1 MSDITIHEPDYDLQ
15 EAVSDNRLVGLWR
28 MLNGYRAQFVAA
40 TLAIGLAAV
49 FQVSIFYLIR
59 YFTDEALGSE
69 DLLRQLLLVAAGII
83 VLALLQGT
91 FTFLSGRWA
100 AQAAEGVTVRLRD
113 YLYDHIQRLSF
124 AYHSQTPTGE
134 LIQRAT
140 SDVDAMRLFYSEQ
153 AVGLGRIVLL
163 FLVNFTA
170 LLLLNWQLALISVIV
185 VPILLIVS
193 VLFFG
198 KIAERYEAFQAQEA
212 VLSTTLQE
220 NLTGVRV
227 VRAFARQDYEEGK
240 FEADNI
246 EKYRRGKRLV
256 LMHSIYWP
264 ATDLLV
270 GAQLLIGYFV
280 AATMTINGTIT
291 LGTYL
296 AYLGILGW
304 LLWPMRNLGRLIVEG
319 TRGMVSYSRVV
330 EIIREDEEPLDEGS
344 YRPDGAVKG
353 DIRFSDVCFLYEDEK
368 QDPDAPV
375 LNDVS
380 FDAAAGQVV
389 ALVGG
394 TGSGKTSLVNLLP
407 RFYDY
412 SAGRITLDG
421 VDLRE
426 YPRHYLRQNIGIVQ
440 QEPFLFSRTIRDNIT
455 YGVDRQVSDEE
466 IEEAARA
473 AAIHEVILT
482 FPKGYDTLVG
492 ERGVTLSGGQKQRL
506 TLARTFLKDPQ
517 ILILDDATSSVDT
530 ETEAEIREALE
541 DLMPGRTTFI
551 IAHRIQTVMDADVI
565 LVLEDGRITQSGTHE
580 ELLAED
586 GPYRRIYNLQAQIE
600 DELDEELSSVSD
612 QLTDVSIQP
621 SAVS

>member
-1 MSDITIHEPDYDLQ
+1 MATIDVHEPDYDLR
-15 EAVSDNRLVGLWR
+15 EAVSENRVTGLWR
-28 MLNGYRAQFVAA
+28 MLNGYRGLFVAA
-40 TLAIGLAAV
+40 TVAVGLAAV
-49 FQVSIFYLIR
+49 FQVSSFYLIR
-59 YFTDEALGSE
+59 YFTDDVLGSE
-69 DLLRQLLLVAAGII
+69 EDLVQQLVLVALGI
-83 VLALLQGT
+83 VGLALLQGA

-100 AQAAEGVTVRLRD
+100 AEAAEGVTIRVRD

-124 AYHSQTPTGE
+124 AYHSRTPTGE

-140 SDVDAMRLFYSEQ
+140 SDVDAMRRFYGEQ
-153 AVGLGRIVLL
+153 AIGLGRIALL

-193 VLFFG
+193 IAFFG
-198 KIAERYEAFQAQEA
+198 KIAERYEAFQEQEA

-220 NLTGVRV
+220 NLTAVRV
-227 VRAFARQDYEEGK
+227 VRAFARQEYEEAK

-246 EKYRRGKRLV
+246 EKYRRGKRL
-256 LMHSIYWP
+256 LIMHAVYWP
-264 ATDLLV
+264 STDILV
-270 GAQLLIGYFV
+270 GIQLLIGYFV

-296 AYLGILGW
+296 AYLGILTW

-330 EIIREDEEPLDEGS
+330 EIIREEEEPLDEGT
-344 YRPDGAVKG
+344 YRPAGPVKG
-353 DIRFSDVCFLYEDEK
+353 DIVFNDVCFLYEDEK

-375 LNDVS
+375 LNNVS
-380 FDAAAGQVV
+380 FAAGAGQAV

-412 SAGRITLDG
+412 SAGSITVDG
-421 VDLRE
+421 VELRDYPRRYLRE
-426 YPRHYLRQNIGIVQ
+426 NMGIVQ

-455 YGVDRQVSDEE
+455 YGVKREVSDAE
-466 IEEAARA
+466 IEEATRA

-530 ETEAEIREALE
+530 ETEAAIREALE
-541 DLMPGRTTFI
+541 ELMPGRTTFI
-551 IAHRIQTVMDADVI
+551 IAHRIQTVMNADLI

-580 ELLAED
+580 ELLAAD

-600 DELDEELSSVSD
+600 DELEEELS
-612 QLTDVSIQP
+612 
-621 SAVS
+621 AVSGQLSVVTGQ